1 MDRREQLQAEFE
13 RAAEGFAS
21 RTRGRFDDLGAPEF
35 ARFSDGES
43 VLEVGCGTGN
53 FLSLFAGRA
62 GILIGV
68 DVTFGMLRRAY
79 MEHPDVLPVQ
89 ADGARLPLGSRSID
103 LVASAQALH
112 HIHRPVPVVKE
123 MARVARAGG
132 RVLIVD
138 QLAPESYEQAAF
150 MTQLDTI
157 RDPSHAVSRPRS
169 AFHIVVRSAG
179 LEIIDEK
186 VHESRSRLSNW
197 MWPGEF
203 PEERMAAV
211 VDFIQRFGHETGM
224 DFVRE
229 GDDWTF
235 TRRRIMLL
243 ARRAA

>member
-1 MDRREQLQAEFE
+1 VEKREQLQAEFE
-13 RAAEGFAS
+13 RTAEDFS
-21 RTRGRFDDLGAPEF
+21 RRTRGRFDDLGAPEF

-43 VLEVGCGTGN
+43 VLEVGCGTGH

-62 GILIGV
+62 RIAIGI
-68 DVTFGMLRRAY
+68 DVTFGMLRRASV
-79 MEHPDVLPVQ
+79 EHPNVLPVQ
-89 ADGARLPLGSRSID
+89 GDGARLPLGARSID

-112 HIHRPVPVVKE
+112 HIRRPVPVVRE
-123 MARVARAGG
+123 MARVVRPDG

-138 QLAPESYEQAAF
+138 QVAPESYEEAAF
-150 MTQLDTI
+150 MTRLDTI

-169 AFHIVVRSAG
+169 AFHIVLRSAG

-186 VHESRSRLSNW
+186 VHEERSRLSKW

-203 PEERMAAV
+203 PDERIQAV
-211 VDFIQRFGHETGM
+211 ANFIRRFGGETGM
-224 DFVRE
+224 DFARE